1 MKTSHTAS
9 LFVASLL
16 LSFAGAVHAQGA
28 GLGREMVKMD
38 RDTFLSMFNWN
49 EMTGQWVLKSGM
61 APPQGVKSRE
71 EVIAMRDEFL
81 SMNVWNEN
89 TSDFEPIKGG
99 KPRNMS
105 SLTRE
110 QIQRETT
117 MFLMMYRFDEN
128 GSKWVSKVSKRG

>member
-28 GLGREMVKMD
+28 ELTREMVKMD
-38 RDTFLSMFNWN
+38 RDTFLSMFDFNDA
-49 EMTGQWVLKSGM
+49 TSQWELKSGM
-61 APPQGVKSRE
+61 APPQGVMSRE
-71 EVIAMRDEFL
+71 EIIAMRDEFL
-81 SMNVWNEN
+81 SMNVYNN
-89 TSDFEPIKGG
+89 TTSQFEPVKGG

-110 QIQRETT
+110 QVQRESA
-117 MFLMMYRFDEN
+117 MFLMMYRFDDSS
-128 GSKWVSKVSKRG
+128 SKWVSKRGSK